1 MAPWVNMITIDSP
14 RTVFD
19 RRAIAAKLEAHVSWS
34 GYGPDIHSAIM
45 ADLKTALE
53 TGVSEI
59 RRRFEMDGI
68 DGMQSGKAQAYLV
81 DQMMRTIFD
90 FATNHAYPSA
100 NPTKGE
106 QIAILATGG
115 YGRRVMAPYS
125 DVDLMFLHAHKL
137 TPRIEQLVEFVLYAL
152 WDLGLK
158 VGHATRSIEEALRR
172 AKGDVTICTSL
183 LESRW
188 IWGDKA
194 LAQTFRTRFF
204 DEVVAGSGPAYVE
217 AKLAERDQRHERVG
231 DARYVLEPNVK
242 DGKGGLRDLQ
252 TLFWIAKYLYRVDS
266 VTELVGLGVLTNED
280 AREFKKAETFLWTVR
295 SHLHYLAGRPEERL
309 TFDVQSDLGVRM
321 GYADR
326 AGVRGVERFMK
337 HYFLTAK
344 TIGNLTRVLCA
355 VLEDQHK
362 KKPRFRLPGFGRRKS
377 IKIDGFK
384 VDGDRL
390 TVDSP
395 DVLTENPV
403 NMVRLFR
410 EAHYN
415 ALDIHPEAIRLV
427 KQSLK
432 KVNKAAR
439 ENAEANAY
447 FMDIL
452 TAPKRNP
459 DSTLMGMNESGLF
472 GKFLPDFGRVVAQMQ
487 YDMYHVY
494 TVDEHT
500 IRAIGILH
508 RIEAGELLDDHPY
521 SSKIIHEVQSRRV
534 LYLAVL
540 LHDIAKG
547 RGGDHSE
554 LGAQIAKRVGPR
566 MGLEP
571 WETETVSWLV
581 LHHLLMSNTAFK
593 RDIDDPK
600 TISDFTDIVQ
610 SPERLRLLLILTAV
624 DIRAVG
630 PKVWNAW
637 KAGLLRDLYDN
648 AQAAL
653 SGGVDKD
660 RRKTRIE
667 RAQSRL
673 QEALQ
678 DWPAADLASFVET
691 APPGYWL
698 THDTQTQAAH
708 AALIQDAKKSGED
721 VVIQFENDDER
732 AATQVT
738 IYTSDHPGLFA
749 SIAGAMALAG
759 ASVVGA
765 KISTFLDGTALD
777 VFWVQDDQG
786 GPFQDEQRG
795 NRLKQRIQRA
805 MRGEILPARE
815 LAAARN
821 AAVPSRTKVFTVPP
835 RVLIDNNASTNHT
848 VIEING
854 RNRLGLL
861 LDLTAI
867 LTAQGLQ
874 ISNAIIS
881 TYGERAVDVF
891 YVKDIFG
898 LKINSDTKLTKI
910 RKALTDALTP
920 AETQS
925 KKPTKKPSKKT
936 KTASRKRNAAKAT
949 TPQTAATASVPPAKV
964 IAAPE

>member
-1 MAPWVNMITIDSP
+1 MITIDLP
-14 RTVFD
+14 RNVYD
-19 RRAIAAKLEAHVSWS
+19 RRAISAQLEDVVSWS
-34 GYGPDIHSAIM
+34 GYGPKTHAEIIAG
-45 ADLKTALE
+45 LKAALDKGM
-53 TGVSEI
+53 TEI
-59 RRRFEMDGI
+59 RRRFEVDGA
-68 DGMQSGKAQAYLV
+68 DGMKAGRAQAYLI
-81 DQMMRTIFD
+81 DQIVRTIFD
-90 FATNHAYPSA
+90 FAADHAYPSA

-115 YGRRVMAPYS
+115 YGRGIMAPFS

-158 VGHATRSIEEALRR
+158 VGHATRSIDEALRR
-172 AKGDVTICTSL
+172 GQSDLTIRTSL

-188 IWGDKA
+188 VWGDKP
-194 LAQTFRTRFF
+194 LAKSFRQRFS
-204 DEVVAGSGPAYVE
+204 DEIVAGTGPAYVE
-217 AKLAERDQRHERVG
+217 GKLAERDARHDKVG

-252 TLFWIAKYLYRVDS
+252 TLFWIAKYLYPVDS
-266 VTELVGLGVLTNED
+266 VSELVGLEVLTVQD
-280 AREFKKAETFLWTVR
+280 ARDFKKAETFLWTVR
-295 SHLHYLAGRPEERL
+295 CHLHYIAGRAEERL
-309 TFDVQSDLGVRM
+309 TFDVQAESGARM

-326 AGVRGVERFMK
+326 AGVQGVERFMK
-337 HYFLTAK
+337 HYFLNAK
-344 TIGNLTRVLCA
+344 AIGDLTRVLCA

-362 KKPRFRLPGFGRRKS
+362 KQPRFRLPGFGLRKT
-377 IKIDGFK
+377 IKVDGYK
-384 VDGDRL
+384 IDGDRL
-390 TVDSP
+390 TVETP
-395 DVLTENPV
+395 EILTEQPV
-403 NMVRLFR
+403 NLIRLFR
-410 EAHYN
+410 EAHYH
-415 ALDIHPEAIRLV
+415 ALDIHPEAIRMV

-432 KVNKAAR
+432 SINKTVREDAA
-439 ENAEANAY
+439 ANAF
-447 FMDIL
+447 FMEIL
-452 TAPKRNP
+452 TAQKRNP
-459 DSTLMGMNESGLF
+459 DSTLMSMNDTGVF

-508 RIEAGELLDDHPY
+508 RIETGELVNDHPY
-521 SSKIIHEVQSRRV
+521 SSKIIHELQSRRV

-554 LGAQIAKRVGPR
+554 IGAQIAKRVGPR

-600 TISDFTDIVQ
+600 TIADFTEIVQ
-610 SPERLRLLLILTAV
+610 SPERLRLLLILTVV

-637 KAGLLRDLYDN
+637 KASLLRDLYDN

-653 SGGVDKD
+653 SGGLDKD
-660 RRKTRIE
+660 RRTTRID
-667 RAQSRL
+667 RAKSRL
-673 QEALQ
+673 TEVLGNWSESDVSAF
-678 DWPAADLASFVET
+678 ADS

-698 THDTQTQAAH
+698 THDSATQARH
-708 AALIQDAKKSGED
+708 AALIRDAKESNNQIIVQLKNDED
-721 VVIQFENDDER
+721 R
-732 AATQVT
+732 AATEVT
-738 IYTSDHPGLFA
+738 IYVPDHPGLIA
-749 SIAGAMALAG
+749 SIAGAMALGGAG
-759 ASVVGA
+759 VVGA
-765 KISTFLDGTALD
+765 KIATFLDGMALD
-777 VFWVQDDQG
+777 VFWIQDESG
-786 GPFQDEQRG
+786 GPFHDETRIK
-795 NRLKQRIQRA
+795 RLKSRVNRA
-805 MRGEILPARE
+805 LRGEIMPARE
-815 LAAARN
+815 LAVARN

-854 RNRLGLL
+854 RDRLGLL

-898 LKINSDTKLTKI
+898 LKVNNETKLKTI
-910 RKALTDALTP
+910 RKVLTTALAPIEDTP
-920 AETQS
+920 EKAV
-925 KKPTKKPSKKT
+925 KKPSKKT
-936 KTASRKRNAAKAT
+936 KKAT
-949 TPQTAATASVPPAKV
+949 RRQTATSATRLSSV
-964 IAAPE
+964 APEE